1 MRPGRLLGAASS
13 EWPLA
18 GHWARSAA
26 HGGGLG
32 FLTLPSQV
40 PLGGT
45 SHWHVL
51 MPWGHSEKDG
61 GSRALPGPAAG
72 SQRPH
77 HLGHSLSCCAL
88 FKETVVMCSGD
99 TSQRV
104 PVATVGQARPGVRE
118 NGEGGARIP
127 LLSDLTSSV
136 SGTAGTAGDTV
147 LQNHEASTRLREAA
161 SAAGFKGGRLA
172 RV

>member
-1 MRPGRLLGAASS
+1 MAAGWTLGQIRGSRRGPWVPDPPLTSASGGNFPLVCSHALGAFG
-13 EWPLA
+13 EGW
-18 GHWARSAA
+18 GQQGTAR
-26 HGGGLG
+26 
-32 FLTLPSQV
+32 PCCWQ
-40 PLGGT
+40 P
-45 SHWHVL
+45 
-51 MPWGHSEKDG
+51 
-61 GSRALPGPAAG
+61 
-72 SQRPH
+72 RPNH
-77 HLGHSLSCCAL
+77 PGHSLSCCAL
-88 FKETVVMCSGD
+88 FKETIVMCSGD

-118 NGEGGARIP
+118 NRGGGARIP